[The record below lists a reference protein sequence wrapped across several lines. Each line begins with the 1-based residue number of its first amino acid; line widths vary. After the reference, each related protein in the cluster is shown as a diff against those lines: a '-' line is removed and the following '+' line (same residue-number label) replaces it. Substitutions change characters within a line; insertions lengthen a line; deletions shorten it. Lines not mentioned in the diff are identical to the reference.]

1 VRAAAAETAAAV
13 AIRRLRR
20 FMVRAFLL
28 EQSRLRQP
36 GGATGL
42 TDVDGAKYWTS
53 RAPMSTIPGTPTP
66 YELVIRDQAGIGR
79 LKFPK
84 LLPEST
90 VRGQAARGCGGID
103 NALEGKLVTLE
114 DAGRVTIT
122 AIAREAG
129 VSVPT
134 VSRVLN
140 GRSDVSP
147 QTRERV
153 ETILREHGYRRR
165 AARNKPAANLIDLVF
180 NDLDS
185 PWAVEIIRG
194 VEEVAHSTGIGTVVS
209 AIHDKPASARQWLQ
223 NLRARAT
230 DGVIFVTSDVTPPLH
245 AELRRLDIPLAV
257 IDPAG
262 VPMIDVPTVG
272 ATNWAGG
279 LRATEHLLA
288 LGHRRIGFIAGP
300 KRLLCSRA
308 RLDGYGAAL
317 AAAGL
322 AADPE
327 LVQPG
332 DFYHES
338 GCSGAAALL
347 DLPDPPTAIFASSD
361 QMALGAYEALRRRGL
376 RVPDDVS
383 VVGFDDLPESRW
395 TSPPLTT
402 VRQPLAE
409 MGLLAARTV
418 LRMAHGEAIETPR
431 VELATELIVRDSSA
445 APRAG
450 S

>member
-1 VRAAAAETAAAV
+1 VT
-13 AIRRLRR
+13 
-20 FMVRAFLL
+20 
-28 EQSRLRQP
+28 
-36 GGATGL
+36 
-42 TDVDGAKYWTS
+42 VDGE
-53 RAPMSTIPGTPTP
+53 R
-66 YELVIRDQAGIGR
+66 
-79 LKFPK
+79 
-84 LLPEST
+84 
-90 VRGQAARGCGGID
+90 
-103 NALEGKLVTLE
+103 
-114 DAGRVTIT
+114 RVTIT

-153 ETILREHGYRRR
+153 EELLREHGYRRR
-165 AARNKPAANLIDLVF
+165 ATRNRVAASLIDLVF
-180 NDLDS
+180 NDIDS

-194 VEEVAHSTGIGTVVS
+194 VEDVAHSTGIGTVVS
-209 AIHDKPASARQWLQ
+209 AIHRQPTSARQWLQ
-223 NLRARAT
+223 NLRTRAT
-230 DGVIFVTSDVTPPLH
+230 DGVIFVISDANPPVH
-245 AELRRLDIPLAV
+245 AELRRLNIPMV
-257 IDPAG
+257 IIDPAG
-262 VPMIDVPTVG
+262 VPAMDVPTIG

-279 LRATEHLLA
+279 MSATEHLLA

-322 AADPE
+322 EIDPA
-327 LVQPG
+327 LVYQG

-338 GCSGAAALL
+338 GFAGAQALMEL
-347 DLPDPPTAIFASSD
+347 DQPPTAIFAASD
-361 QMALGAYEALRRRGL
+361 TMALGAFEAVRRRGL

-383 VVGFDDLPESRW
+383 VVGFDDLPESKW

-409 MGLLAARTV
+409 MGIVAARTV
-418 LRMAHGEAIETPR
+418 LRLAQGEQIETPR
-431 VELATELIVRDSSA
+431 IELATELIVRDSSA
-445 APRAG
+445 PLVE
-450 S
+450 